1 MMNAEPKNNLH
12 TPSLILNLPTNKMA
26 RFKKKVEKKTQRGK
40 VIKNCNVLS
49 YNIFKECTKT

>member
-26 RFKKKVEKKTQRGK
+26 RFKKKQKKK
-40 VIKNCNVLS
+40 P
-49 YNIFKECTKT
+49 KEVK